1 MLIKR
6 LDDCEEIIANDG
18 CRLKEVLHADRDGVE
33 LPYSLAFAWVDP
45 GKATLPHK
53 LASQDE
59 VYTIF
64 RGSGVMHIGQEEAE
78 VSAGDT
84 IHIPAGS
91 SQWIENTGS
100 GELYFSALVSPPWR
114 AEDDLLG

>member
-1 MLIKR
+1 MFIKR

-18 CRLKEVLHADRDGVE
+18 CRLKEVLHADRDALD

-64 RGSGVMHIGQEEAE
+64 KGSGIMHIG
-78 VSAGDT
+78 AG
-84 IHIPAGS
+84 GS
-91 SQWIENTGS
+91 RGQRRRYHSHPGGFQAVDREHRQRGALFLRP
-100 GELYFSALVSPPWR
+100 GEPPL
-114 AEDDLLG
+114 EGGG